1 MKVEGRA
8 HSSQKMDLRI
18 PGEIAGEL
26 FLLRCTDT
34 NPDDICTRLIDQP
47 CDLFIVILVCL
58 FKWRTVGAANIRIS
72 NFFKTASFQFFRYSV
87 RTPSCAT
94 TSHMPYSHRS
104 RASHTLGEALAPVD
118 SLHLLCSLQLSYP
131 HARHTIR

>member
-1 MKVEGRA
+1 MKVESRA

-58 FKWRTVGAANIRIS
+58 FKGRTVGAANIRIS
-72 NFFKTASFQFFRYSV
+72 KFFKTARFQFFRNTFCSPHKKCLIPPDAV
-87 RTPSCAT
+87 
-94 TSHMPYSHRS
+94 
-104 RASHTLGEALAPVD
+104 ALMVSAKKSGP
-118 SLHLLCSLQLSYP
+118 
-131 HARHTIR
+131 